1 MLRAIAS
8 SLRAIVEDDRGNSLA
23 EYALI
28 SFALGA
34 STITAILLL
43 QSAAGTQ
50 LNANASGWTQAAFLT
65 P

>member
-1 MLRAIAS
+1 MLREIARE
-8 SLRAIVEDDRGNSLA
+8 LRAVVEDDRANALA

-28 SFALGA
+28 SLVLGA

-43 QSAAGTQ
+43 QSAAGAQ
-50 LNANASGWTQAAFLT
+50 LNANASGWLQSAFK